1 MKALHKVLNV
11 QLKTA
16 IRLLEEVHALDTFQ
30 WFTGIITDDGQE
42 DIPVGVPIFR
52 TARLGQKIRR
62 SPQFPLCGVALDNIL

>member
-42 DIPVGVPIFR
+42 DIPVGVPIFILHDWGKR
-52 TARLGQKIRR
+52 SAEARSSHCAVL
-62 SPQFPLCGVALDNIL
+62 P